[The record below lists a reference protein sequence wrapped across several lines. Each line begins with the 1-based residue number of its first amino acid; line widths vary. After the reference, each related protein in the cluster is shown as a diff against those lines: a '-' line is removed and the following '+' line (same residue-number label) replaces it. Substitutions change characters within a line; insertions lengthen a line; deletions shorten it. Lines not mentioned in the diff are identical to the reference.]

1 MDAPTPQAGAVT
13 VAPDTGHE
21 RFALHAPRVALLL
34 AVALVTY
41 LLFPTSAAVDS
52 PIFEIGSVATQTV
65 IAPFGF
71 TVRKS
76 DADLHEER
84 EQLARSAKPIFD
96 YSPAALDS
104 SQQQLSALMR
114 SVAAAVD
121 SAGRRNEGAAAMH
134 AAMTRGLAL
143 TPAEGAYLART
154 DRRRA
159 LQDAVH

>member
-1 MDAPTPQAGAVT
+1 MDARIPQSGAVT

-21 RFALHAPRVALLL
+21 RFALHAPRIALLL

-52 PIFEIGSVATQTV
+52 PIFEIGSVATQNV

-76 DADLHEER
+76 ETDLRDER

-96 YSPAALDS
+96 YSAAALDS
-104 SQQQLSALMR
+104 SPALSAAPSSR
-114 SVAAAVD
+114 SSCSSSGSVIW
-121 SAGRRNEGAAAMH
+121 
-134 AAMTRGLAL
+134 L
-143 TPAEGAYLART
+143 TPGS
-154 DRRRA
+154 
-159 LQDAVH
+159 